1 MSRSAVDPTLQPEI
15 CQRRVRLTGVRN
27 EVIEELRA
35 RNLRVTPQRRAILA
49 AFRGRADEHLSADEV
64 HSRASAA
71 VPEIGRGT
79 VYATLAELAELGLLA
94 SVGSADPI
102 RYETNVDPHDHFRCR
117 LCMRL
122 FDVDL
127 DASVSELDGFSVER
141 VMVIAEGVCR
151 ECVSFQRGLHEGAAA
166 VLASPQM
173 DAELIGTLACER
185 CETPL
190 GPLLLAASPSGLV
203 RLAFEEHADAD
214 ALGARARSRRGS
226 RAARE
231 CADGVARSLE
241 SYFGGG
247 VESWGEEVDWARA
260 EEATVGTL
268 ESTRAIPYGTQ
279 RSYEQLGIEF
289 EPYARGLALGA
300 NPVPILLPCHRVWCG
315 GQRPDVWVG
324 GSERLASL
332 YRLEAETLA
341 ATAPS

>member
-1 MSRSAVDPTLQPEI
+1 VGTDAID
-15 CQRRVRLTGVRN
+15 
-27 EVIEELRA
+27 ELRA
-35 RNLRVTPQRRAILA
+35 RNLRVTPQRRAILG

-102 RYETNVDPHDHFRCR
+102 RYETNVTAHDHFRCR
-117 LCMRL
+117 LCLRL

-127 DASVSELDGFSVER
+127 DASVSELKGFWVER
-141 VMVIAEGVCR
+141 VAVIAEGVCR
-151 ECVSFQRGLHEGAAA
+151 ECVSFQRGLQEGAAA

-173 DAELIGTLACER
+173 DPDLIGGLSCER
-185 CETPL
+185 CQTPL
-190 GPLLLAASPSGLV
+190 GALLLAASPAGLV

-214 ALGARARSRRGS
+214 ALAARLRSRRGS

-231 CADGVARSLE
+231 RAEDVARCLE
-241 SYFGGG
+241 SYFNGG
-247 VESWGEEVDWARA
+247 VESWSDEVDWGRA
-260 EEATVGTL
+260 EETTSGTL
-268 ESTRAIPYGTQ
+268 EATRMIPYGTP

-289 EPYARGLALGA
+289 EPYQRGLALGA
-300 NPVPILLPCHRVWCG
+300 NPIPILLPCHRVWCG
-315 GQRPDVWVG
+315 GQRPEVWVG

-332 YRLEAETLA
+332 HRHEAQTLA
-341 ATAPS
+341 AASAR